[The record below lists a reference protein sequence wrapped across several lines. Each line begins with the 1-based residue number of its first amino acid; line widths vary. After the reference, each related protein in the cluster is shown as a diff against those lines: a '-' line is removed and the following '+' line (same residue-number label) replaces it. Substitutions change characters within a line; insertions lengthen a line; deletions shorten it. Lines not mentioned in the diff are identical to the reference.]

1 MKVRIFHQR
10 VSQTHESEAEINEWL
25 ARMGEKIVVRHIKQ
39 SSYLTENTTKG
50 GPGLLITVWFDEQ

>member
-25 ARMGEKIVVRHIKQ
+25 AEMEGKIVIRYIEQ
-39 SSYLTENTTKG
+39 SSYLTENTEKG
-50 GPGLLITVWFDEQ
+50 GPGLLITVWYDEQ

>member
-25 ARMGEKIVVRHIKQ
+25 AEMSGRIVVRYIKQ
-39 SSYLTENTTKG
+39 SSYVTEYTVKG
-50 GPGLLITVWFDEQ
+50 GPLG